1 MTSEFT
7 YYALFLMLALTTGVV
22 FQFFLGQLKKIKTDI
37 LKMNGSI
44 VKMHTELSKSRQN
57 NNTRY
62 PNPTFRRGKTV
73 SGNLELEYHG
83 RSAQTKAIFH
93 IDKET

>member
-37 LKMNGSI
+37 LKMNASI
-44 VKMHTELSKSRQN
+44 VRMHTELSKTRQN
-57 NNTRY
+57 KNTQRLS
-62 PNPTFRRGKTV
+62 PTFRRGKTV
-73 SGNLELEYHG
+73 SGHLELEYGG